1 MADRRRAPRRLLE
14 RLTEVR
20 ARHQE
25 RHRPS
30 GFGLALADSIAYVD
44 PVRWDAVTAQASL
57 FLHRRYLAV
66 LERAGPR

>member
-14 RLTEVR
+14 RLTEAR

-57 FLHRRYLAV
+57 FLQR
-66 LERAGPR
+66 